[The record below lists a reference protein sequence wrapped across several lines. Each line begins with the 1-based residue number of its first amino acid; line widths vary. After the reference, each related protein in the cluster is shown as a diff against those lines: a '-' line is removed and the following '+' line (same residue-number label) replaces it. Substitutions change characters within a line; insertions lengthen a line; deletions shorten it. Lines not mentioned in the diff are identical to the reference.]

1 VGRLT
6 VSDLSSK
13 SVRVVEL
20 HDQFVDGDA
29 ALLVHEAS
37 IAFDRGEDMVV
48 DVTMTKVIDEPVIAA
63 LVVVRRA
70 ARDAGCGFVVQC
82 ATGSEVHEQF
92 RPGAGGENLR
102 RAFSRAEAVALAR
115 VEGTSRREARPE
127 RPGGHTQPARS

>member
-6 VSDLSSK
+6 VSVSSK
-13 SVRVVEL
+13 NVRVVEL
-20 HDQFVDGDA
+20 RDEFVDGDA

-48 DVTMTKVIDEPVIAA
+48 DVTMTNVIDEPVIAA
-63 LVVVRRA
+63 LLVVGRA
-70 ARDAGCGFVVQC
+70 ARDADSGFVVQC

-92 RPGAGGENLR
+92 RPGAGGASLR

>member
-6 VSDLSSK
+6 VSVSSK
-13 SVRVVEL
+13 NVRVVEL
-20 HDQFVDGDA
+20 RDEFVDGDA

-37 IAFDRGEDMVV
+37 IAFDRGEHMVV
-48 DVTMTKVIDEPVIAA
+48 DVTMTNVIDEPVIAA
-63 LVVVRRA
+63 LVVVGRA
-70 ARDAGCGFVVQC
+70 ARDADSGFVVQC

-92 RPGAGGENLR
+92 RPGAGGASLR

>member
-6 VSDLSSK
+6 VSVSSK
-13 SVRVVEL
+13 NVRVVEL
-20 HDQFVDGDA
+20 RDEFVDGDA

-37 IAFDRGEDMVV
+37 IAFDRGEHMVV
-48 DVTMTKVIDEPVIAA
+48 DVTMTNVIDEPVIAA
-63 LVVVRRA
+63 LLVVGRA
-70 ARDAGCGFVVQC
+70 ARDADSGFVVQC

-92 RPGAGGENLR
+92 RPGAGGASLR

>member
-6 VSDLSSK
+6 VSVSSK
-13 SVRVVEL
+13 NVRVVEL
-20 HDQFVDGDA
+20 RDEFVDGDA

-37 IAFDRGEDMVV
+37 IAFDHMVV
-48 DVTMTKVIDEPVIAA
+48 DVTMTNVIDEPVIAA
-63 LVVVRRA
+63 LLVVGRA
-70 ARDAGCGFVVQC
+70 ARDADSGFVVQC

-92 RPGAGGENLR
+92 RPGAGGASLR